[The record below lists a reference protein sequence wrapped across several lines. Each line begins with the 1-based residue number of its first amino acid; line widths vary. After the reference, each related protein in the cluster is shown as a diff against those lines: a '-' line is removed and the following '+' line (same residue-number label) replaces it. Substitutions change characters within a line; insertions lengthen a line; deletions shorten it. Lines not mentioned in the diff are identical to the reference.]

1 MLIRI
6 HPQNPEKRILQQLLD
21 GLSRGS
27 LYILPT
33 DTVYAFCALL
43 SSPRA
48 INEIY
53 RIKRMKEGAPL
64 SLLCRDLA
72 MASQYA
78 QSIPQP
84 LFRFIKAHT
93 PGPYT
98 FILHAN
104 RQVDRR
110 GVGKRKEVGIRFVDH
125 PLHRALMEQLD
136 VPLVSSSIIQ
146 SDEFMTDPEELERIY
161 GAQVEAVVDGGVR
174 THEFST
180 VLDCSDGE
188 IRLVRAGAGDV
199 TDLDGILVGSAQED
213 HGRTL

>member
-1 MLIRI
+1 M
-6 HPQNPEKRILQQLLD
+6 QQLLA
-21 GLSRGS
+21 GLHRGEV
-27 LYILPT
+27 YILPT

-43 SSPRA
+43 SAPRA

-53 RIKRMKEGAPL
+53 RLKRMKEGAPL

-84 LFRFIKAHT
+84 LFRFIKAHA

-110 GVGKRKEVGIRFVDH
+110 GVGKRKEVGIRFVNH
-125 PLHRALMEQLD
+125 PLHAALMEQLD
-136 VPLVSSSIIQ
+136 RPLVSSSIIQ
-146 SDEFMTDPEELERIY
+146 ADEYMTDPEELDRMY
-161 GAQVEAVVDGGVR
+161 GQQLAGVVDGGLR

-188 IRLVRAGAGDV
+188 IRLMRSGAGDISDLAEMIV
-199 TDLDGILVGSAQED
+199 TSGDAPE
-213 HGRTL
+213 